1 MTIQLSLTQF
11 LHFKATISTK
21 AKINYLKREVK
32 YSEYAFYGDYW
43 MGLRK
48 KINKFTKGEI
58 TLDELE
64 QYSLSVTDKKNKRK
78 NYIKDTKYF
87 SNFVKKYDP
96 SFFQVAK
103 ASWNYKDKLI
113 ITASPEFGAITNSG
127 NKYLIKNFYTKKKDN
142 EKLMKNNILPMLTMM
157 KLANTGVTLSDAIP
171 AVLNLQ
177 NGKLICFDEGKEPV
191 FDPIELQVD
200 AENIINIWNM
210 I

>member
-21 AKINYLKREVK
+21 AKINYLKRAVK
-32 YSEYAFYGDYW
+32 YNEYAFYGDYW

-48 KINKFTKGEI
+48 KIHKFTKGEI

-78 NYIKDTKYF
+78 NYIRDTKYF

-96 SFFQVAK
+96 SFFQVDK
-103 ASWNYKDKLI
+103 AFWNYKDKLT

-157 KLANTGVTLSDAIP
+157 KLANTGFALSDAIP

-177 NGKLICFDEGKEPV
+177 NGKLICFDEDKEPV
-191 FDPIELQVD
+191 FDPTELQVD
-200 AENIINIWNM
+200 AENIINIWNV

>member
-1 MTIQLSLTQF
+1 MTIQISLTQF
-11 LHFKATISTK
+11 LHFKATVSTK
-21 AKINYLKREVK
+21 AKINYLRNEVK

-48 KINKFTKGEI
+48 KIHKFTKGEI
-58 TLDELE
+58 TLDDLK
-64 QYSLSVTDKKNKRK
+64 QYSLTVSDKKNKRK
-78 NYIKDTKYF
+78 NYIRDTKYF
-87 SNFVKKYDP
+87 LSFVKKYDP
-96 SFFQVAK
+96 HFFQVDK
-103 ASWNYKDKLI
+103 AFWNYKDKLI
-113 ITASPEFGAITNSG
+113 ITASPEFGAITNSR

-157 KLANTGVTLSDAIP
+157 KLANTGANSSDAIP

-177 NGKLICFDEGKEPV
+177 NGKLIYFDEDKGSI